1 MIQLALKV
9 FYLNAQLLMF
19 VTVNSIFP
27 VLARS
32 LHLDLVGF
40 SVHDTDANLVNVV
53 LVFVCLVL
61 VSISVFF
68 SEFFIARRKLITLSN
83 LSSIRLENGK
93 RFKK

>member
-53 LVFVCLVL
+53 LVFVCLV
-61 VSISVFF
+61 SISVFF

-83 LSSIRLENGK
+83 LSSIRLKNGK

>member
-32 LHLDLVGF
+32 LHLGLVGF

-61 VSISVFF
+61 ISISVFF
-68 SEFFIARRKLITLSN
+68 SEFFIARRRLITLSN
-83 LSSIRLENGK
+83 LSSIRLKNGK

>member
-32 LHLDLVGF
+32 LHLDLMGF
-40 SVHDTDANLVNVV
+40 SDANLVNVV
-53 LVFVCLVL
+53 LVIVCLVL
-61 VSISVFF
+61 VSISVFL